1 MSDFVLDASVA
12 LAWLLDE
19 ETGARANRALRRLER
34 EDALVPQLWHLEV
47 RNGLL
52 SATRRGRLTGSASSE
67 RLEGLRHLPVRTDRD
82 PDLGTAFVLAERHV
96 LSFYDAIY
104 LELAVRHEAPLA
116 TLDKAL
122 AGAAAA
128 SGLPLVCD
136 PAPAG

>member
-1 MSDFVLDASVA
+1 M
-12 LAWLLDE
+12 
-19 ETGARANRALRRLER
+19 
-34 EDALVPQLWHLEV
+34 
-47 RNGLL
+47 
-52 SATRRGRLTGSASSE
+52 
-67 RLEGLRHLPVRTDRD
+67 RHLRVRTDRD
-82 PDLGTAFVLAERHV
+82 PDLGTAFILAERHV

-136 PAPAG
+136 PAAAG